1 MIIKLNKS
9 QCILMVQAIRMIKLS
24 FSNSK
29 LKNSKD
35 IKSMRRRINKIEDK
49 LSKVI
54 PADYYKEEMLKLQLL
69 IAMNFKKWYILITDL
84 IAKTK
89 Q

>member
-69 IAMNFKKWYILITDL
+69 IAMNFKK
-84 IAKTK
+84 
-89 Q
+89 

>member
-1 MIIKLNKS
+1 MIIKLHKS

-69 IAMNFKKWYILITDL
+69 IAMNFKK
-84 IAKTK
+84 
-89 Q
+89 

>member
-1 MIIKLNKS
+1 MFLTN
-9 QCILMVQAIRMIKLS
+9 
-24 FSNSK
+24 SNSK

-69 IAMNFKKWYILITDL
+69 IAMNFKK
-84 IAKTK
+84 
-89 Q
+89 